1 MKNRTILIIKRL
13 QKQAFKE
20 NHVAKGGQLYTANAK
35 GGQFYTAKPPKVD
48 SSTQLNRQRWTLLHS

>member
-20 NHVAKGGQLYTANAK
+20 NHVAKGGQ
-35 GGQFYTAKPPKVD
+35 FYTAKPPKVD
-48 SSTQLNRQRWTLLHS
+48 SSTQLNRQRWTVLHS